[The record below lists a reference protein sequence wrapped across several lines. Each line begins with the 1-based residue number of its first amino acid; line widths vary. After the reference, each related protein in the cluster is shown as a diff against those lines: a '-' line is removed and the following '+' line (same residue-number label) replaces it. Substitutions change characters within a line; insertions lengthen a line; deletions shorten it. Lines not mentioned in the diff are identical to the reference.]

1 MPDQMNRSPCT
12 TTRSPGPKPLP
23 HGPLRESVKTE
34 HGMRLTERLTP
45 ESGNAVLREE
55 TRDGEAV
62 TLVDVTVATA
72 GRVNRNMR
80 YYSREVWQAAVDAVQ
95 PDLPLGK
102 FWGLLE
108 HPKDSWDDWDPL
120 KGRLEAIWVLYEKLW
135 LDGDVVKA
143 TGVLIDDHASGQ
155 TMKALLRR
163 KVAVGIS
170 SNGTGS
176 GQYLPAKEIP
186 GLADFPDPEQIIA
199 VIQPDFRLL
208 TIDAVSDPSDLSG
221 TARQK
226 ETHRPQEGTMHPK
239 LKALLEKFPGLTLE
253 QIKAQHQTE
262 YSSTMIAIAEE
273 VAQAAPAPAPTPT
286 PVTPP
291 APVAAPTNAETTL
304 ERTVLGLTSELQ
316 QERREKVVEKRT
328 NIAIT
333 ALEAA
338 NLPKAPKVGDLDL
351 NNRFREQLVA
361 AAVAAESEQ
370 EAQDLVGQM
379 ITERRALMGGAQK
392 AEGRDNG
399 ARNGVDL
406 PVGDNGRTQTE
417 AERRAGQGGANR
429 QMESIRGRAGLI

>member
-1 MPDQMNRSPCT
+1 
-12 TTRSPGPKPLP
+12 
-23 HGPLRESVKTE
+23 
-34 HGMRLTERLTP
+34 
-45 ESGNAVLREE
+45 
-55 TRDGEAV
+55 
-62 TLVDVTVATA
+62 
-72 GRVNRNMR
+72 
-80 YYSREVWQAAVDAVQ
+80 
-95 PDLPLGK
+95 
-102 FWGLLE
+102 
-108 HPKDSWDDWDPL
+108 
-120 KGRLEAIWVLYEKLW
+120 
-135 LDGDVVKA
+135 
-143 TGVLIDDHASGQ
+143 
-155 TMKALLRR
+155 
-163 KVAVGIS
+163 
-170 SNGTGS
+170 
-176 GQYLPAKEIP
+176 
-186 GLADFPDPEQIIA
+186 
-199 VIQPDFRLL
+199 
-208 TIDAVSDPSDLSG
+208 
-221 TARQK
+221 
-226 ETHRPQEGTMHPK
+226 MHPK

-273 VAQAAPAPAPTPT
+273 VAQAAPTPTPTPT